1 MERSR
6 KMLKPTHN
14 HGKFPPP
21 EFPLSYNP
29 SVVKLIRKLRAF
41 VHGLLFLSLFLS
53 VIIWTLGADYTQT
66 NNSGR
71 EILIDSTGTWFELQN
86 STLQQIEE
94 TELMVGD
101 LISYTFSGE
110 ISDIEYSDSYCET
123 DSWNSDDIY
132 GSEECWTSYYTHYR
146 FSFFN
151 KTLETNSE
159 SIHDFYFCHRNTCQ
173 ITMQVKN
180 LSNIPYVL
188 ILQAEEVVG

>member
-1 MERSR
+1 M
-6 KMLKPTHN
+6 
-14 HGKFPPP
+14 
-21 EFPLSYNP
+21 
-29 SVVKLIRKLRAF
+29 
-41 VHGLLFLSLFLS
+41 
-53 VIIWTLGADYTQT
+53 IIWTPWGRITPKQIIQAD
-66 NNSGR
+66 

-110 ISDIEYSDSYCET
+110 ISDIEYSDLYCET
-123 DSWNSDDIY
+123 DNWNNDDIY
-132 GSEECWTSYYTHYR
+132 GAEECWTSYYTHYR

-159 SIHDFYFCHRNTCQ
+159 SIHDFYLCHRNTCQ
-173 ITMQVKN
+173 ITLQVKN

-188 ILQAEEVVG
+188 ILQAEEVSWMKLHWQEDASLIDTYSDLEQAALNGS